1 MGEKTKKKNEDEESI
16 GHFVLDI
23 IIMFAILMGIY
34 YFVFSFFLSNETVSG
49 PSMQPTFENGDRLIA
64 VRHFTPKRNDIVIL
78 KAPDQK
84 GALYIKRV
92 IGTPGDMVTSKN
104 DKLYING
111 KQIAEPYLNN
121 KYEKQAHRLGE
132 LYTSNFTLKEK
143 VPKNHYFVMGDHRD
157 VSKDSRYFGFVKR
170 SALIGK
176 VVFRYWPFTQWKTF

>member
-1 MGEKTKKKNEDEESI
+1 MAENTKKRNDDESI
-16 GHFVLDI
+16 GRFVLDI

-34 YFVFSFFLSNETVSG
+34 YFIFSFFLSNETVSG

-92 IGTPGDMVTSKN
+92 VGMPGDMVTSKN

-111 KQIAEPYLNN
+111 KRTPEPYLNN
-121 KYEKQAHRLGE
+121 SFERKAHKLGE
-132 LYTSNFTLKEK
+132 LYTSNFTLKER
-143 VPKNHYFVMGDHRD
+143 VPKNSYFVMGDHRD

-170 SALIGK
+170 SALVGR
-176 VVFRYWPFTQWKTF
+176 VVFRYWPFNQWKTF

>member
-1 MGEKTKKKNEDEESI
+1 MAENTKKRNDDESI
-16 GHFVLDI
+16 GRFVLDI

-34 YFVFSFFLSNETVSG
+34 YFIFSFFLSNETVSG

-92 IGTPGDMVTSKN
+92 VGMPGDMVTSKN

-111 KQIAEPYLNN
+111 KRTPER
-121 KYEKQAHRLGE
+121 KAHKLGE
-132 LYTSNFTLKEK
+132 LYTNNFTLKER
-143 VPKNHYFVMGDHRD
+143 VPKNSYFVMGDHRD

-170 SALIGK
+170 SALVGR
-176 VVFRYWPFTQWKTF
+176 VVFRYWPFNQWKTF